1 MHMKNRLTLLNLQDI
16 FEVKSDIPRYNSFFY
31 SLFAEVL
38 LPRSKSSAV
47 SRQVL
52 CMAHPRRVARVA
64 KQIER
69 EVGSLLIYDKVL
81 QQAICPERKR
91 GMDGALSALASVTD
105 VQISNDLQV
114 AKVYLSI
121 YSDDAGKEAA
131 IVGLQRLEGYVRK
144 HVGKAVRLRLTPEI
158 RFIMDESIER
168 TERMFKLLE
177 QVRAIE
183 AGEAPPPPI
192 AIATQFEDEED
203 DDNPFTTVDLG
214 MFDDGEN
221 SDDDDDDDDASTES
235 RGVFNLIDTGKSSK
249 SGKEFDLNN
258 EEVEEMMALFKQES
272 NKAGNRGGGTGRGG
286 NRRGGGGRGGGSGG
300 RRK

>member
-1 MHMKNRLTLLNLQDI
+1 
-16 FEVKSDIPRYNSFFY
+16 
-31 SLFAEVL
+31 
-38 LPRSKSSAV
+38 
-47 SRQVL
+47 
-52 CMAHPRRVARVA
+52 MAHPRRVARVA

-121 YSDDAGKEAA
+121 YSDDEGKEAA

-177 QVRAIE
+177 QVKAIE

-192 AIATQFEDEED
+192 AIAAQFGDGED
-203 DDNPFTTVDLG
+203 DGNPFTTVDLG
-214 MFDDGEN
+214 MFDDGD
-221 SDDDDDDDDASTES
+221 SDEEDEEEEEDGFAS
-235 RGVFNLIDTGKSSK
+235 GGAFNLVDVGKSSK
-249 SGKEFDLNN
+249 SGKEFDLNDQ
-258 EEVEEMMALFKQES
+258 EVEEMMALFRQES
-272 NKAGNRGGGTGRGG
+272 NKASTGARSSGVRGRGG
-286 NRRGGGGRGGGSGG
+286 NRRGGGGGRGSGG
-300 RRK
+300 GKRK

>member
-1 MHMKNRLTLLNLQDI
+1 
-16 FEVKSDIPRYNSFFY
+16 
-31 SLFAEVL
+31 
-38 LPRSKSSAV
+38 
-47 SRQVL
+47 
-52 CMAHPRRVARVA
+52 MAHPRRVARVA

-131 IVGLQRLEGYVRK
+131 IAGLQRLEGYVRK
-144 HVGKAVRLRLTPEI
+144 HVGAAVRLRLTPEI

-177 QVRAIE
+177 QVKAIE

-192 AIATQFEDEED
+192 AIAAEFDDFEGDEG
-203 DDNPFTTVDLG
+203 NPFTTVDLG
-214 MFDDGEN
+214 MFDDGED
-221 SDDDDDDDDASTES
+221 SDEEEETDRSSKGGA
-235 RGVFNLIDTGKSSK
+235 FNLVDVGNSSK

-258 EEVEEMMALFKQES
+258 EEVEEMMALFRQES
-272 NKAGNRGGGTGRGG
+272 NKAASRSSGGGGRGGGGRGRGGG
-286 NRRGGGGRGGGSGG
+286 NRRGGGGGGRGGGGG
-300 RRK
+300 GKRK

>member
-1 MHMKNRLTLLNLQDI
+1 
-16 FEVKSDIPRYNSFFY
+16 
-31 SLFAEVL
+31 
-38 LPRSKSSAV
+38 
-47 SRQVL
+47 
-52 CMAHPRRVARVA
+52 MAHPRRVARVA

-177 QVRAIE
+177 QVKAIE

-192 AIATQFEDEED
+192 AIATQFGDAED
-203 DDNPFTTVDLG
+203 DVNPFTTVDLG
-214 MFDDGEN
+214 MFDDGED
-221 SDDDDDDDDASTES
+221 SDDDEDDES
-235 RGVFNLIDTGKSSK
+235 MSRRGGAFNLVDVGNSSK

-258 EEVEEMMALFKQES
+258 EEVEEMMALFRQES
-272 NKAGNRGGGTGRGG
+272 NKAGNIGGRGRGG
-286 NRRGGGGRGGGSGG
+286 NRRGGGGGGRGGGS

>member
-1 MHMKNRLTLLNLQDI
+1 MAG
-16 FEVKSDIPRYNSFFY
+16 
-31 SLFAEVL
+31 FAGAMLGMQSSRFTNNISTQVL

-47 SRQVL
+47 SREVL

-177 QVRAIE
+177 QVKAIE

-192 AIATQFEDEED
+192 AIATQFGDAED
-203 DDNPFTTVDLG
+203 DVNPFTTVDLG
-214 MFDDGEN
+214 MFDDGED
-221 SDDDDDDDDASTES
+221 SDDDEDDES
-235 RGVFNLIDTGKSSK
+235 MSRRGGAFNLVDVGNSSK

-258 EEVEEMMALFKQES
+258 EEVEEMMALFRQES
-272 NKAGNRGGGTGRGG
+272 NKAGNIGGRGRGG
-286 NRRGGGGRGGGSGG
+286 NRRGGGGGGRGGGS